1 MNNLRL
7 LTGLLCVALS
17 GSSLVCC
24 YGQAVVTLDEIFES
38 AEANSAQ
45 LRPYLSAQNEAERE
59 IAVARSA
66 LMPDINASL
75 SLSYIGDGFARA
87 NGAIRP

>member
-17 GSSLVCC
+17 GSPLVC